1 MARKLIEPKLVVASH
16 NPGKLHEMG
25 DLLAPFSIE
34 AVSAGALGL
43 PEPEETGVTF
53 VENALLKA
61 HASAR
66 ASGLPA
72 LADDSGIAVDALGG
86 DPGIYTARWAETPDG
101 RDFRV
106 AMERVEKAIDG
117 HADRRAHF
125 ISVLALA
132 WPDGHAETF
141 EGGVDGALVWPPR
154 GTRGF
159 GFDPVFMPDGHAIT
173 FGEMDPA
180 EKDRISH
187 RAVSFAKLVAACFD
201 GAADG

>member
-1 MARKLIEPKLVVASH
+1 MARKLIEAKLVVASH
-16 NPGKLHEMG
+16 NPGKLREMA
-25 DLLAPFSIE
+25 DLLAPFEVE

-61 HASAR
+61 HAAAR

-106 AMERVEKAIDG
+106 AMERVEKAIAG
-117 HADRRAHF
+117 QADRRAHF

-132 WPDGHAETF
+132 WPEGHAETF
-141 EGGVDGALVWPPR
+141 EGRVDGTLVWPPR

-180 EKDRISH
+180 VKHAISH

-201 GAADG
+201 GPD